1 MSSSTEGTRSPSTP
15 MSLAMA
21 PVLPEPAKRTTVE
34 SSPPHASWMVARA
47 SSRSRVVCNPVPE
60 DSVWVLA

>member
-1 MSSSTEGTRSPSTP
+1 

-21 PVLPEPAKRTTVE
+21 PVLPEPAKSTTLD
-34 SSPPHASWMVARA
+34 SSPPHARRIVSRA
-47 SSRSRVVCNPVPE
+47 SSRSRVVCRPVPE